1 MLPPIIPNVPAMPP
15 PPAPPLT
22 PAPPLPPVPPPQT
35 PPAIHI
41 NPPID
46 DAMAV
51 ESAHTFVS
59 AHTSTT
65 GHVTSSALSGSSSA
79 LLGSLLFATTSS
91 SADHIRDQAASP
103 PDEAYKESEPG
114 LEELHVQM
122 ARFRLELVVMI
133 NQLDSY
139 NSLVELH
146 MNSSKYRKT

>member
-1 MLPPIIPNVPAMPP
+1 MLPPTIPNVPAMP

-35 PPAIHI
+35 PPVIHI
-41 NPPID
+41 NLPID
-46 DAMAV
+46 DAMAI

-59 AHTSTT
+59 AHASST
-65 GHVTSSALSGSSSA
+65 GHVTSSTLSGSSST
-79 LLGSLLFATTSS
+79 LLGSLSFATTSS
-91 SADHIRDQAASP
+91 SADHICDQVGSP
-103 PDEAYKESEPG
+103 PDEAYEESEPG
-114 LEELHVQM
+114 LEELHARM
-122 ARFRLELVVMI
+122 AHFWSELVAMI

>member
-59 AHTSTT
+59 AHASST
-65 GHVTSSALSGSSSA
+65 GHVTSSTLSGSSST
-79 LLGSLLFATTSS
+79 LPGSLSFATTSS
-91 SADHIRDQAASP
+91 STDHIHDQAASP
-103 PDEAYKESEPG
+103 PDEAYEESKPG
-114 LEELHVQM
+114 LEELHARM
-122 ARFRLELVVMI
+122 ARFRSELVAMI

-146 MNSSKYRKT
+146 MNSSKYRKM